1 MKFNSWKIA
10 RNLNI
15 NRARNSF
22 NLKEDRK
29 NENLLQLEN

>member
-15 NRARNSF
+15 NGARNSF